1 MNLPPVVLRR
11 LVGPFSRIVGR
22 YLLTSRRLAWATLGT
37 VLAAG
42 PTAAQDFT
50 GDWRGVADGTVATLR
65 ILRDSGTLHGTVLA
79 PSWRAE
85 AIPFS
90 EIVTA
95 GDSIMLTIPIEGAV
109 AVLRGALSP
118 DGALL
123 LGRVVAGNAVAGAFE
138 FAREGTASAA
148 LISEAFVERSR
159 TSEVFADPDSA
170 ALITSDIELFWDVYD
185 RAPPERLEV
194 WLRREYLNRGTQG
207 LRDFIRGRILSAV
220 DLAAR
225 IRSDRSRYD
234 AARPSTERVYEMESQ
249 IRATFH
255 ALKTR
260 YPDAVFPDVYFVVG
274 RFNTGGTVSPAGLLI
289 GAEMYP
295 DPARL
300 PMIVAHELIH
310 YQQPPGGG
318 DLTLLERAFREGSAD
333 FVGELISGQ
342 RMNAAAQEY
351 GRAHEAEL
359 WTEFR
364 SVMRGTDATGWLYGT
379 PPPGR
384 PADLGYFI
392 GYRIAEAYYAQ
403 EEDKAAALRD
413 ILRVRGVER
422 ILAASGYAP

>member
-1 MNLPPVVLRR
+1 MRFHTP
-11 LVGPFSRIVGR
+11 
-22 YLLTSRRLAWATLGT
+22 TSPRLACAALWA

-50 GDWRGVADGTVATLR
+50 GDWRGVADGTVATLH

-79 PSWRAE
+79 SSWRAE
-85 AIPFS
+85 AISFS
-90 EIVTA
+90 EIATA
-95 GDSIMLTIPIEGAV
+95 DDSIMLTIPTGGAV

-118 DGALL
+118 DGAFL
-123 LGRVVAGNAVAGAFE
+123 LGRVVVGDAVAGAFE
-138 FAREGTASAA
+138 FARDGTPAAA
-148 LISEAFVERSR
+148 LIVEPFMERSR
-159 TSEVFADPDSA
+159 TAEVYADPDSA
-170 ALITSDIELFWDVYD
+170 ALITSDIELFWDMYD
-185 RAPPERLEV
+185 RAPRERLEV

-225 IRSDRSRYD
+225 IRNDRSRYE

-260 YPDAVFPDVYFVVG
+260 YPDAVFPNVYFVVG
-274 RFNTGGTVSPAGLLI
+274 RFNTGGTVSAAGLLI

-295 DPARL
+295 DPVRL

-310 YQQPPGGG
+310 YQQPPGGES
-318 DLTLLERAFREGSAD
+318 LTLLEQAFREGSAD

-351 GRAHEAEL
+351 GRAHEAAL
-359 WTEFR
+359 WAEFR
-364 SVMRGTDATGWLYGT
+364 LVMHGIDAAGWLYGS

-403 EEDKAAALRD
+403 TADKAAALRD
-413 ILRVRGVER
+413 ILRVRDVER